1 VSQVSQVLSGDAPEP
16 ILRLYQYPYLL
27 LDPSKRYFDVGA
39 GDNLHTRHLDV
50 IPLDIDDWDL
60 NVSHN
65 PLERPEGEVDE
76 AVCFQVIEHIEDE
89 ALFMANLR
97 ILCRDV
103 RIGTVNKDV
112 WPFFEGVEV
121 FMGSMNPYHINE
133 YSRERFNQLE
143 RHFESGTFYSQIY
156 DNAQFVMVE
165 GLYANALNFY
175 IHGRLR

>member
-1 VSQVSQVLSGDAPEP
+1 MSEVSQVLSEEAPEP

-60 NVSHN
+60 NVENS
-65 PLERPEGEVDE
+65 LADRPDGDVDE

-89 ALFMANLR
+89 TLFIENLR
-97 ILCRDV
+97 ILSPHV
-103 RIGTVNKDV
+103 RIGTVNKEV
-112 WPFFEGVEV
+112 WPFFGGVEV
-121 FMGSMNPYHINE
+121 FMGRMNPYHINE
-133 YSRERFNQLE
+133 YNMARFQQLSRWFAD
-143 RHFESGTFYSQIY
+143 FTFYSQIY
-156 DNAQFVMVE
+156 DDNRFVMPE